1 MATTTEH
8 TETNTEQGTQAEGY
22 AAVKAIC
29 SSPDAVLDAL
39 RTTEAISA
47 WWGPASG
54 SATEGG
60 TFRAS
65 FGGDRYHDIVVTSF
79 EPHRVVWTSAAAPH
93 HNGEWEGTT
102 MVFELAPKGEGTEL
116 SFRHAGLTPQLECYG
131 NCSAG
136 WTQVLASLVDYVDTG
151 TGNPYPWE

>member
-1 MATTTEH
+1 MATTTEHTEH
-8 TETNTEQGTQAEGY
+8 TETNTEQGKQAEGY
-22 AAVKAIC
+22 ATVKAFC
-29 SSPDAVLDAL
+29 SAPDAVPDAL
-39 RTTEAISA
+39 HTTEAISA

-102 MVFELAPKGEGTEL
+102 MVFELAPKG
-116 SFRHAGLTPQLECYG
+116 
-131 NCSAG
+131 
-136 WTQVLASLVDYVDTG
+136 
-151 TGNPYPWE
+151 